1 MAGTVLLG
9 ETHFIEFGADPN
21 GEPVKVNVSQI
32 RKYQSLDDNRARIWW
47 ANGDVEVLRKEA
59 LYEPE
64 EEIYLRVVRK
74 EKADA

>member
-32 RKYQSLDDNRARIWW
+32 RKYQSLDDNRARIWC
-47 ANGDVEVLRKEA
+47 DSEVLRKEA

-64 EEIYLRVVRK
+64 EEGVS
-74 EKADA
+74 

>member
-1 MAGTVLLG
+1 MSDTIRLG
-9 ETHFIEFGADPN
+9 KTHFIEFGSELN

-47 ANGDVEVLRKEA
+47 ANGDSEVLRKEA

-64 EEIYLRVVRK
+64 EEGVG
-74 EKADA
+74 